1 MVCQLAAGRPE
12 QNPSETVQTLD
23 QRAIND
29 APSARPSMAV
39 EAPADG
45 MWLWTCSPATAGTTQ
60 RSTRLPRTLAGRR
73 DGTTD
78 TRRDVLP
85 LRNLATRASL
95 ERRGGD
101 VGDDRDSTTAGA
113 SRARRPPPI
122 AAPARPIRGRTR
134 QRAGLTS
141 RRRGHVPLTELLDFD
156 EFKAV
161 IEGAVTPWTDRL
173 TTHRATNWTTKI
185 SDARVHA
192 HTLRDGG
199 RILVRAL
206 RADDRKEMAA
216 RYEELS
222 PTSRRL
228 RFFNAP
234 STSPDD
240 CSTTS
245 STSMA

>member
-1 MVCQLAAGRPE
+1 M
-12 QNPSETVQTLD
+12 
-23 QRAIND
+23 
-29 APSARPSMAV
+29 
-39 EAPADG
+39 
-45 MWLWTCSPATAGTTQ
+45 
-60 RSTRLPRTLAGRR
+60 
-73 DGTTD
+73 
-78 TRRDVLP
+78 
-85 LRNLATRASL
+85 
-95 ERRGGD
+95 
-101 VGDDRDSTTAGA
+101 
-113 SRARRPPPI
+113 
-122 AAPARPIRGRTR
+122 
-134 QRAGLTS
+134 
-141 RRRGHVPLTELLDFD
+141 
-156 EFKAV
+156 
-161 IEGAVTPWTDRL
+161 TPWTDRL